1 MAFQTKAP
9 MTDSKK
15 QSSRSGT
22 ESCSFEGLSQITIH
36 HRADKAL
43 SVTIESSRLVM
54 QSVERSDVREYH
66 EYLFSD
72 RAVMRGFSTGEVR
85 DRSYVEARLD
95 IWCTRWESGDPFSA
109 FAIRSKAGEFIGH
122 LALCHGY
129 LPGHSELAYALRP
142 KMWGQGFGGE
152 AVQAVVRGLAPL
164 LRAYGFSING
174 SRFGVLNATTRS
186 ENLASAKV
194 LMGVGM
200 RELAVEE
207 DVFMP
212 RKYF

>member
-1 MAFQTKAP
+1 M
-9 MTDSKK
+9 
-15 QSSRSGT
+15 
-22 ESCSFEGLSQITIH
+22 
-36 HRADKAL
+36 
-43 SVTIESSRLVM
+43 
-54 QSVERSDVREYH
+54 
-66 EYLFSD
+66 
-72 RAVMRGFSTGEVR
+72 
-85 DRSYVEARLD
+85 
-95 IWCTRWESGDPFSA
+95 
-109 FAIRSKAGEFIGH
+109 
-122 LALCHGY
+122 
-129 LPGHSELAYALRP
+129 
-142 KMWGQGFGGE
+142 GQVFGGE